1 MENFKNKQNRITI
14 IGMIVTIS
22 LYVINSFVIDALW
35 RSHINSFVYPLVLV
49 MLLIVFGGIVGY
61 KTKRQVTKKSFVAIY
76 ITLILPVICTPAAY
90 FLGIPLVEKYILSFA
105 CLTSYLINDA
115 IPTLLGISI
124 DDAENIAKLSVIA
137 FLVIM
142 IAVPPL
148 IYRFTKSADTK

>member
-1 MENFKNKQNRITI
+1 MEKFKNKQNRITI

-22 LYVINSFVIDALW
+22 LYVINSFVIDTLW
-35 RSHINSFVYPLVLV
+35 KSHINSFVYPLVLV
-49 MLLIVFGGIVGY
+49 MLLMVFGGIVGY
-61 KTKRQVTKKSFVAIY
+61 RTKRLETKKSFVAIY
-76 ITLILPVICTPAAY
+76 ITLILPIICTPAAY

-124 DDAENIAKLSVIA
+124 DDAENIAKLSAIA

>member
-1 MENFKNKQNRITI
+1 MEKFKNKQNRITI
-14 IGMIVTIS
+14 IGIIVTIS
-22 LYVINSFVIDALW
+22 LYVINSFVIDTLW
-35 RSHINSFVYPLVLV
+35 KSHINSFVYPLVLV
-49 MLLIVFGGIVGY
+49 MLLMVFGGIVGY
-61 KTKRQVTKKSFVAIY
+61 RTKRQATKKSFVAIY
-76 ITLILPVICTPAAY
+76 ITLILPIICTPAAY
-90 FLGIPLVEKYILSFA
+90 FLGIHLVEKYIISFA

-115 IPTLLGISI
+115 IPTLLEISI